1 MELHR
6 DDVREIGLGLEG
18 HLDLERLGALV
29 AKRDPLLHPGAD
41 EALARDRDRV
51 ARQAV
56 RGAVPEVERRPE
68 VLDAA
73 RGEQERS
80 RAADSEDE
88 SREEAGVV
96 REEPARLGGDVPAV
110 VADAEGR
117 SFEDREHYEALR
129 TIRPPLDWARALI
142 TISSM
147 FTCSGRVMREE
158 DAVRDVVR
166 GQRLD
171 SLVRRLR
178 RRLVTLEADEREL
191 GLREPGIDG
200 RDPDRAAEEIL
211 PQAVDEASNRELRGD
226 VDGGVRVRLPAR
238 DRAGEQDV
246 PAVAHVRQ
254 REARDADRAVDVR
267 VQDGRLVLGIRL
279 GEGVA
284 PEREPG
290 VVVEDVDPAELGRG
304 ARDERSA
311 ALLVGDVERKRDV
324 GLDSLDP
331 PRTADDPHAGLAQ
344 LPHGGGSEAA
354 RRTGDDGSLPLE
366 LHGRRL
372 VARRSLSTR

>member
-1 MELHR
+1 MMSAKSASASR
-6 DDVREIGLGLEG
+6 DD
-18 HLDLERLGALV
+18 LDLERLGALV

-51 ARQAV
+51 AWQAV
-56 RGAVPEVERRPE
+56 RGAVAEVERRPE

-73 RGEQERS
+73 GREQERR

-117 SFEDREHYEALR
+117 SFEDREHYERAAHDPAAARLGEGLDHHLVDVHVQ
-129 TIRPPLDWARALI
+129 RPRE
-142 TISSM
+142 
-147 FTCSGRVMREE
+147 REE

-171 SLVRRLR
+171 ALVRRLR
-178 RRLVTLEADEREL
+178 CRLVALEADEREL

-211 PQAVDEASNRELRGD
+211 AQAVDEASDRELRGD
-226 VDGGVRVRLPAR
+226 VHRGVRVRLPAR

-246 PAVAHVRQ
+246 AAVAHVRQ

-304 ARDERSA
+304 ARDERRA

-324 GLDSLDP
+324 RVDPLDP
-331 PRTADDPHAGLAQ
+331 PR
-344 LPHGGGSEAA
+344 AA
-354 RRTGDDGSLPLE
+354 RR
-366 LHGRRL
+366 R
-372 VARRSLSTR
+372 ARRPRAASARSRRRSRSTRR